1 MPAMRRL
8 LQARSVAVV
17 GASERPDAPS
27 GFVIRN
33 LLACGFTG
41 RLLPINPSAKSIY
54 GHVAV
59 PKLAGLDVL
68 PDVVVV
74 AIPAAPAVGVVAEAA
89 ALGIKAAVVL
99 GSGFAETD
107 AAGAERQQTMAATA
121 RRAGMA
127 LCGPN
132 CLGLYNLHDN
142 LALFSSRLAPDMP
155 RGTVAI
161 VSHSGAGAIT
171 LANTGRFGLSHIVSA
186 GNAVVTDLADYLGY
200 FATTRSARVVALML
214 EQIGDPDAFAQ
225 AMRAAHAAG
234 LIVVVL
240 RSGRSARGA
249 AATAAHTGALAGSNE
264 AFAAFFRRHGV
275 IEAPD
280 MDSVVET
287 CVLAS
292 SRQSPPR
299 GLGLAA
305 LGVSGGGLAHVADLA
320 AEAGVQW
327 ADLSDVTKDGLAALL
342 PGYVRPNMPLDMT
355 GIVFG
360 EPLRYRAALDLLAAD
375 PGVAQIVA
383 VQDAPLGLDADGA
396 AEYAGIAGA
405 VADYAATATV
415 PIALLSLLS
424 CGPHPMVRMPIA
436 DAGVPILQGGVP
448 GMAALAH
455 ALRPPAPQPVVG
467 GTTIAPQPDW
477 TQRLSGGP
485 ALTEREVKA
494 FLAAHGVRVTREALA
509 QDAESA
515 ARIADAIGFPVV
527 MKIES
532 PDIMHKTEIGG
543 VRLGIVGAE
552 VARAS
557 FDTIQ
562 SAARQHAP
570 AARIMGVVVQEMID
584 GGTEALVGL
593 SRHPP
598 FGLALTV
605 GPGGVLVELLG
616 GHTLDLL
623 PLDVDAAERLI
634 GASKLARLLDGYR
647 SQPAG
652 DRAALAD
659 LLTRLG
665 QIARTYGDQIVALDL
680 NPVAVLARGQG
691 VCVLDALLIRTCDTE
706 TLP

>member
-1 MPAMRRL
+1 MTAMRRL
-8 LQARSVAVV
+8 MQARSVAVV

-33 LLACGFTG
+33 LLGCGFTG
-41 RLLPINPSAKSIY
+41 RLLPINPTAKTIY
-54 GHVAV
+54 GHPAV
-59 PKLAGLDVL
+59 PKLADLAL
-68 PDVVVV
+68 PPDVVVV

-107 AAGAERQQTMAATA
+107 AAGAARQHAMAASA
-121 RRAGMA
+121 RAAGMA

-132 CLGLYNLHDN
+132 CLGVYNLRDK

-155 RGTVAI
+155 RGEVAL

-186 GNAVVTDLADYLGY
+186 GNAVVTDVADYLGY
-200 FATTRSARVVALML
+200 FAATGSARVVALML
-214 EQIGDPDAFAQ
+214 EQIGNPDAFAH
-225 AMRAAHAAG
+225 AMQAAHAAG
-234 LIVVVL
+234 LVVVAL

-299 GLGLAA
+299 GPGLAA

-320 AEAGVQW
+320 EAAGVQW
-327 ADLSDVTKDGLAALL
+327 ASLSDATKDGLAMLL

-360 EPLRYRAALDLLAAD
+360 EPQRYRAALDLLAAD
-375 PGVAQIVA
+375 PGVGHIVA
-383 VQDAPLGLDADGA
+383 VQDAPLGLDSDGA
-396 AEYAGIAGA
+396 DEYAGIAGA
-405 VADYAATATV
+405 LAGYATTAPA
-415 PIALLSLLS
+415 PIAVLSLLS
-424 CGPHPMVRMPIA
+424 GGPHALVRAPLA
-436 DAGVPILQGGVP
+436 AAGVPILQGGTP

-455 ALRPPAPQPVVG
+455 AQHPPAPLA
-467 GTTIAPQPDW
+467 IADIAAIPSQPDW
-477 TQRLSGGP
+477 TQRLSDGI

-494 FLAAHGVRVTREALA
+494 FLAAHGVRVTREVLA
-509 QDAESA
+509 QDAEGA
-515 ARIADAIGFPVV
+515 AGLADTIGYPVV

-532 PDIMHKTEIGG
+532 PDILHKTEISG
-543 VRLGIVGAE
+543 VRLGIATPE
-552 VARAS
+552 AARAA
-557 FDTIQ
+557 FDAILAT
-562 SAARQHAP
+562 AHQHAP
-570 AARIMGVVVQEMID
+570 TARIVGVVVQEMVTH
-584 GGTEALVGL
+584 GTEALVGL

-616 GHTLDLL
+616 GHALDLL
-623 PLDVDAAERLI
+623 PLDQGAAERLI
-634 GASKLARLLDGYR
+634 GASKLARLLKGFR
-647 SQPAG
+647 GQPAG
-652 DRAALAD
+652 DRAALVD
-659 LLTRLG
+659 LLVRLG
-665 QIARTYGDQIVALDL
+665 QIAHAYGDQIAALDL
-680 NPVAVLARGQG
+680 NPVAVLPDGQG

-706 TLP
+706 PAT